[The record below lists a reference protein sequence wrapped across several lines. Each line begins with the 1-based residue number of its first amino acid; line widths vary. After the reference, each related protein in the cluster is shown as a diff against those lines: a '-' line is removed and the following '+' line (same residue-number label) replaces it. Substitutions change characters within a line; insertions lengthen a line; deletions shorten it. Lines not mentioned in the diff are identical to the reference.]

1 MILFVGIFAIFSVS
15 FAAHRLAENVTTM
28 TDANINNIT
37 VQPRVDSKDIDFSF
51 SFNQNLVT
59 FVRIKG
65 EGRREAISGNMIY
78 DQGVWLRDLGTK
90 QEKLIMAN
98 GDISFLPFAET
109 EIFPFHEVYRFES
122 PRFSIDQKRIYFL
135 VNAWV
140 TSDALL
146 EYDIVSQKIN
156 FVTPANFLKVID
168 AGIYKGK
175 LLINQHR
182 YFNGGGSYDHY
193 YIIDTQGKEI
203 KDLGNEYEL

>member
-98 GDISFLPFAET
+98 GDISFLPFAERT
-109 EIFPFHEVYRFES
+109 ASKSLATPMCEAASIRLGVS
-122 PRFSIDQKRIYFL
+122 PISKTISSSI
-135 VNAWV
+135 
-140 TSDALL
+140 
-146 EYDIVSQKIN
+146 
-156 FVTPANFLKVID
+156 LKYSF
-168 AGIYKGK
+168 AGVPTFAKAS
-175 LLINQHR
+175 R
-182 YFNGGGSYDHY
+182 T
-193 YIIDTQGKEI
+193 IIPS
-203 KDLGNEYEL
+203 